1 MTGHIDHGKSTV
13 IGRLLMATNSLPAD
27 KIKELNKISKEFGKE
42 TELAYLADQLK
53 EERER
58 NITIETTEIFLK
70 SKKRDYRL
78 IDTPGHL
85 EFIRNMLTGASH
97 ADAAVLVV
105 DVNEGIREQTRRHA
119 YLIKLLS
126 LPQVLIVL
134 NKMDMLDY
142 RQDKFEEIR
151 EKILTFFHELGAG
164 FVDLIPVSARE
175 GENIHKRSAKMKWF
189 KGPTLLKAIDSLKG
203 QSQFRGSALRLPVQ
217 DLFPLDG
224 QQIVLGKIVS
234 GTLRKNDEVSVWPIG
249 RNTRISEI
257 KVFGA
262 QKTAASCPESIGLVL
277 DPEIP
282 VKRGDVICADSNVVL
297 PKSFSGNIFWMAP
310 EPLRQG
316 ETVDI
321 RCATQQIRCEVAK
334 IEKRIDP
341 ASLEMLEQ
349 DAPLLN
355 ENEAGLVEFRLLEPA
370 LVENY
375 LTIPE
380 LGRYTI
386 ERDNN
391 LHGAGTVIA
400 ALC

>member
-27 KIKELNKISKEFGKE
+27 KLKELKKISKEFGKD

-85 EFIRNMLTGASH
+85 EFIKNMLTGASH

-126 LPQVLIVL
+126 LPQVLIIL
-134 NKMDMLDY
+134 NKMDTLDY
-142 RQDKFEEIR
+142 RQEDFETIQKEIS
-151 EKILTFFHELGAG
+151 TFFHELGAK
-164 FVDLIPVSARE
+164 FVDLIPISAKD
-175 GENIHKRSAKMKWF
+175 GENIHKRSAKMRWF
-189 KGPTLLKAIDSLKG
+189 KGPHLLQAIDDLKG
-203 QSQFRGSALRLPVQ
+203 HSQFRGSAPRLPVQ
-217 DLFPLDG
+217 DIFPLNG
-224 QQIVLGKIVS
+224 QQVILGKIVS
-234 GTLRKNDEVSVWPIG
+234 GTFHKGDAVGIWPLG
-249 RNTRISEI
+249 ENSQVNEI

-262 QKTAASCPESIGLVL
+262 DKTKASCPESIGLVL
-277 DPEIP
+277 DPEVP
-282 VKRGDVICADSNVVL
+282 VKRGDVICSNEKVAL
-297 PKSFSGNIFWMAP
+297 PKSFKGNIFWMAKD
-310 EPLRQG
+310 PLRQG

-321 RCATQQIRCEVAK
+321 RCTTQQIRCEVSL

-341 ASLEMLEQ
+341 ASLELLEQ
-349 DAPLLN
+349 DAELLN
-355 ENEAGLVEFRLLEPA
+355 ENEAGLVEFRLMDPA
-370 LVENY
+370 LIENY

-391 LHGAGTVIA
+391 LHGAGTAIA
-400 ALC
+400 VTH